1 MTEHHFPYFVRTV
14 APAEEPISLSDAKA
28 FLRVNGSSDDSLITR
43 LIIAAREAAESYLQR
58 SLITQSW
65 QLAYD
70 DYAPSRILLPR
81 GPIQSITSVKM
92 IALDGSQTTIA
103 NTAYRLNAGKEVLQL
118 DSPLVSH
125 IIEVVYVTG
134 YGNAAAVP
142 SALRQG
148 IYSHIAEMY
157 DKRVESLPLNRN
169 TQALYQPYRVMSF

>member
-1 MTEHHFPYFVRTV
+1 
-14 APAEEPISLSDAKA
+14 
-28 FLRVNGSSDDSLITR
+28 
-43 LIIAAREAAESYLQR
+43 
-58 SLITQSW
+58 
-65 QLAYD
+65 
-70 DYAPSRILLPR
+70 
-81 GPIQSITSVKM
+81 VKM

-125 IIEVVYVTG
+125 IVEVVYVTG

-148 IYSHIAEMY
+148 IYSHVAEMY
-157 DKRVESLPLNRN
+157 EKRVESLPLNRN